1 MAVKQQTR
9 HLIEDGNGGSLSLE
23 IVPGPW
29 ETDGEQRF
37 FRVQVTALEQGEELK
52 SVSIECSG
60 PLQDFIDLLHAEGL
74 PVDDGERSAKAYN
87 DGQVRALDD
96 LCQAFADR
104 RDEQR
109 IGIGTLRTMIDDEV
123 DHIRG
128 IQR

>member
-9 HLIEDGNGGSLSLE
+9 HLIEDENGGSLSLE
-23 IVPGPW
+23 IL
-29 ETDGEQRF
+29 ETDEQRF